1 VMRKIGSNARAAF
14 AMTIPSL
21 NSHIVWSQAV
31 RLSAPQALGGL
42 FSGAGNRDNRGY
54 LMFHWLTKIP
64 FTAKF
69 LLPYSL
75 LLSPSF
81 RFLLLLPS
89 LV

>member
-1 VMRKIGSNARAAF
+1 MKKIGSSARAAF

-31 RLSAPQALGGL
+31 RLSAPQALRGVI
-42 FSGAGNRDNRGY
+42 FAAGNGDNRGS
-54 LMFHWLTKIP
+54 LMFHWLIKIP

-75 LLSPSF
+75 LLSLLF
-81 RFLLLLPS
+81 RFLVLSPLLI
-89 LV
+89 